1 MLARLALSAEL
12 DRAVLERLAGADAF
26 RGLGLD
32 HRAALWEATAVEPP
46 TALPAEIR
54 DEPAPLLPEA
64 TAGEQTVL
72 DYASTALTL
81 RHHPLALLRPRLDAE
96 GLADTRALAAASR
109 GARLRLPGLVLVRQ
123 RPGSAKGVVFFTVED
138 EWGTANLVVY
148 ADLVRRFRAA
158 VVSARLVVAE
168 GRVERTEAEVPIV
181 HLIVQRLLDRS
192 ELLSGFAALDR
203 PGAAGPWRKA
213 LARADE
219 VEKPDLRDAPP
230 ARLPRSRDFH

>member
-1 MLARLALSAEL
+1 MPSEASAS
-12 DRAVLERLAGADAF
+12 A
-26 RGLGLD
+26 
-32 HRAALWEATAVEPP
+32 AALWEATAVEPP

-54 DEPAPLLPEA
+54 DEPAPLLPA
-64 TAGEQTVL
+64 AIAGEQTVL

-96 GLADTRALAAASR
+96 GLADTRALASARR

-168 GRVERTEAEVPIV
+168 GRVERMEAEVPIV

-192 ELLSGFAALDR
+192 DLLFGLAALDR
-203 PGAAGPWRKA
+203 PEAAAEPWRRT

-219 VEKPDLRDAPP
+219 VEKGERRDGGPP